1 MYQYYHTIYSYMCN
15 CACDWIIMMSQIESQ
30 KEQEDSLGMRPAVPE
45 LGINIPDKLFL
56 RY

>member
-1 MYQYYHTIYSYMCN
+1 MCN

-30 KEQEDSLGMRPAVPE
+30 KEQEDSLGMRPAVLE